1 MSFAADCAFAPGVES
16 WRSKGARAGRD
27 ERDIMRNAA
36 CPCVCLRTIA
46 RLHACPMLLVIARHD
61 YTKSGA
67 TKGSKRAAEALRAEA
82 QNTQMEQI
90 KVPFGRL

>member
-1 MSFAADCAFAPGVES
+1 MELGVGGVGMLPTSSVVNSMPAALAYS
-16 WRSKGARAGRD
+16 
-27 ERDIMRNAA
+27 A
-36 CPCVCLRTIA
+36 C
-46 RLHACPMLLVIARHD
+46 LLLVYVIARHD

-82 QNTQMEQI
+82 QNTRMEQI